1 MPKNLLIITQRV
13 DEQDDLLGFFV
24 DWIREFSL
32 HFEKVF
38 VITLAKGKYQLPN
51 NVFVYSLG
59 KESNNSTIARIYN
72 FYKYLFQLVP
82 KSSNI
87 FAHMSPIFVIASW
100 PITRFYRKKIIL
112 WYLHRSVTGR
122 LKLAERLVYKI
133 ATAAK
138 ESLRLNS
145 DKIMEVGH
153 GINVDKFTTIPD
165 KRYED
170 LKILTV
176 GRISPIKDLV
186 TYIETGKILQ
196 ARQLPFHM
204 EIVGR
209 PIMSG
214 DHEYLKRLTTL
225 VTKYQLEQWVQF
237 TGFVPYSKIEE
248 KYASAN
254 VLINLAPTG
263 GIDKTVLEAMAT
275 GCITFVCNQAFRKYF
290 GDYADQLIF
299 THGRAEDLANKLE
312 KYHSKSIEEKRA
324 MAEFLQ
330 AQAHTH
336 SIPVVIDKIINLF
349 S

>member
-1 MPKNLLIITQRV
+1 
-13 DEQDDLLGFFV
+13 
-24 DWIREFSL
+24 
-32 HFEKVF
+32 
-38 VITLAKGKYQLPN
+38 
-51 NVFVYSLG
+51 
-59 KESNNSTIARIYN
+59 
-72 FYKYLFQLVP
+72 
-82 KSSNI
+82 
-87 FAHMSPIFVIASW
+87 
-100 PITRFYRKKIIL
+100 
-112 WYLHRSVTGR
+112 
-122 LKLAERLVYKI
+122 
-133 ATAAK
+133 
-138 ESLRLNS
+138 
-145 DKIMEVGH
+145 
-153 GINVDKFTTIPD
+153 
-165 KRYED
+165 
-170 LKILTV
+170 
-176 GRISPIKDLV
+176 
-186 TYIETGKILQ
+186 
-196 ARQLPFHM
+196 
-204 EIVGR
+204 
-209 PIMSG
+209 MSG